1 MKILYEDAH
10 LIVAVKTPDCVS
22 EFTPNGDG
30 FADLIQ
36 AHCNGYVGVIHRL
49 DRGVGGV
56 MVYAKTQACAASLSD
71 MVRTHALKK
80 QYLAVVQGAPSPD
93 GGELRDLLFHDRMK
107 NKTFVADRPRKGV
120 KEAILDFC
128 TLQTVEREGKT
139 YSLLRVNLHTG
150 RTHQIRVQFASRGHA
165 LLGDGK
171 YGSREKSPIGLFCA
185 KLELCHPVTGKLLS
199 LSATPEGAPWDL
211 FEAF

>member
-1 MKILYEDAH
+1 MEILYEDSH

-22 EFTPNGDG
+22 EFAPDGTG
-30 FADLIQ
+30 FADRIQ
-36 AHCNGYVGVIHRL
+36 AHCKGYVGVIHRL

-56 MVYAKTQACAASLSD
+56 MVYAKTQACAAKLSD

-80 QYLAVVQGAPSPD
+80 QYLAVVQGIPSPD

-120 KEAILDFC
+120 KEAVLDFC
-128 TLQTVEREGKT
+128 TLQTLEWDGIHHA
-139 YSLLRVNLHTG
+139 LLRIRLHTG

-165 LLGDGK
+165 LVGDGK
-171 YGSREKSPIGLFCA
+171 YGSREKSPVGLFCA
-185 KLELCHPVTGKLLS
+185 KLEFPHPITEKPLS
-199 LSATPEGAPWDL
+199 LSANPSGAPWDR
-211 FEAF
+211 FDF

>member
-1 MKILYEDAH
+1 MNILYEDSH

-30 FADLIQ
+30 FADRIQ
-36 AHCNGYVGVIHRL
+36 AHCKGYVGVIHRL

-56 MVYAKTQACAASLSD
+56 TVYAKTQACAASLSD
-71 MVRTHALKK
+71 MVRTHTLKK
-80 QYLAVVQGAPSPD
+80 EYLAVVQGAPSPD
-93 GGELRDLLFHDRMK
+93 HGELRDLLFHDRMR

-120 KEAILDFC
+120 KEAVLEFS
-128 TLQTVEREGKT
+128 TLQTVGQEEKT
-139 YSLLRVNLHTG
+139 DSLLRIKLHTG

-171 YGSREKSPIGLFCA
+171 YGSRERSPMGLFCA
-185 KLELCHPVTGKLLS
+185 KLEFPHPVTGVPLS
-199 LSATPEGAPWDL
+199 LSATPEGAPWDR
-211 FEAF
+211 FQTD